1 MPELP
6 EVETTRR
13 GIRKHVEQQTI
24 KKVIIRQRSLRWPV
38 PAILKKILPDQMI
51 QSVNRRAK
59 YLILNCDAGHVILHL
74 GMSGSLRVLDANI
87 PAEKHDHI
95 DFVFTNGQ
103 CLRLR
108 DPRRFGAVLF
118 TKDDPTQHKLLKSL
132 GPEPLSKTFTA
143 MTLFDQSRK
152 RKLTIKSLIMDS
164 KIVVG
169 VGNIYASEALFRA
182 GIHPKRAAGK
192 VTKEKYHLLTTA
204 IKEVLTEAIQAGGT
218 SLRDFTKSD
227 GKPGYFKQSLNVYGR
242 TGEPCNHC
250 KKPITQAVIGQRSTF
265 YCTQCQK

>member
-13 GIRKHVEQQTI
+13 GIRKHVEGQTV
-24 KKVIIRQRSLRWPV
+24 KAVIIRQHKLRWPI
-38 PAILKKILPDQMI
+38 PSTLNKTLARQRIH
-51 QSVNRRAK
+51 SVTRRAK
-59 YLILNCDAGHVILHL
+59 YLLLGTDVGHVILHL
-74 GMSGSLRVLDANI
+74 GMSGSLRILDHSV

-95 DFVFTNGQ
+95 DFVFNNGQ

-118 TKDDPTQHKLLKSL
+118 CRDDPYQHKLLKSL
-132 GPEPLSKTFTA
+132 GPEPLDKH
-143 MTLFDQSRK
+143 FDAKHIFDLSRK
-152 RKLTIKSLIMDS
+152 RKVTIKSFIMDS

-192 VTKEKYHLLTTA
+192 VSKEKYHLLVSVIKDVLKEA
-204 IKEVLTEAIQAGGT
+204 IKAGGT
-218 SLRDFTKSD
+218 SLRNFTQSD
-227 GKPGYFKQSLNVYGR
+227 GKPGYFKQALNVYGR
-242 TGEPCNHC
+242 KSEPCPNC
-250 KKPITQAVIGQRSTF
+250 KKPITQSVIAQRSTY

>member
-13 GIRKHVEQQTI
+13 GIREHVEQQI
-24 KKVIIRQRSLRWPV
+24 VKKVIIRQPKLRWPI
-38 PAILKKILPDQMI
+38 PARLTKILPGQKI
-51 QSVNRRAK
+51 HSISRRAK
-59 YLILNCDAGHVILHL
+59 YLIFSCDAGHVILHL

-95 DFVFTNGQ
+95 DFIFTNGK

-118 TKDDPTQHKLLKSL
+118 TKDDPAQHKLLKSL
-132 GPEPLSKTFTA
+132 GPEPLSKPFTA
-143 MTLFDQSRK
+143 EYLFTISRK
-152 RKLTIKSLIMDS
+152 RKLTIKSFIMDS

-182 GIHPKRAAGK
+182 GVHPKRAAGK
-192 VTKEKYHLLTTA
+192 VTKEKYTLLSTA
-204 IKEVLTEAIQAGGT
+204 IKEVLTEAIKAGGT
-218 SLRDFTKSD
+218 SLRDFTQSD

-242 TGEPCNHC
+242 KGEPCNNC
-250 KKPITQAVIGQRSTF
+250 KKPITQSVIAQRSTY

>member
-24 KKVIIRQRSLRWPV
+24 KEVIIRQAKLRWPI
-38 PAILKKILPDQMI
+38 PPKLKTILPNQI
-51 QSVNRRAK
+51 IHTVSRRAK
-59 YLILNCDAGHVILHL
+59 YLILSSDVGHVILHL
-74 GMSGSLRVLDANI
+74 GMSGSLRVLDASI

-95 DFVFTNGQ
+95 DFVFNNGK

-118 TKDDPTQHKLLKSL
+118 TANDPALHKLLKFL
-132 GPEPLSKTFTA
+132 GPEPLSKMFTA
-143 MTLFDQSRK
+143 DCLFDRSRK
-152 RKLTIKSLIMDS
+152 RKLTIKSFIMDS

-169 VGNIYASEALFRA
+169 VGNIYASEALYRA

-192 VTKEKYHLLTTA
+192 VTKEKYKLLTAA
-204 IKEVLTEAIQAGGT
+204 IKIVLTEAIKAGGT
-218 SLRDFTKSD
+218 SLRDFTQSD
-227 GKPGYFKQSLNVYGR
+227 GKPGYFKQALNVYGR
-242 TGEPCNHC
+242 KGELCKQC
-250 KKPITQAVIGQRSTF
+250 KKPITQAVIAQRSTF
-265 YCTQCQK
+265 YCTHCQK